1 MTKNKELYKWLIFVF
16 LLAILII
23 RLLIKD
29 GQSKAIQIISL
40 LGVIVAFID
49 LYNDL
54 YKVNYKKEYLTV
66 MNGTDLLKLRFN
78 ISPFSV
84 EEQIEIEN
92 IKKYFHFCT
101 FPDDGVE
108 RLYRRYGKKTEEYVQ
123 KHSLEYLDALIAE
136 TREVE

>member
-1 MTKNKELYKWLIFVF
+1 MTKNKGLYKWLIFVF

-54 YKVNYKKEYLTV
+54 YKVNYKKDKFQLVSGLAMVIIVILMIILAGMFWNCIVLGSKGNDTLTILALLISLPS
-66 MNGTDLLKLRFN
+66 DLYCSW
-78 ISPFSV
+78 IM
-84 EEQIEIEN
+84 
-92 IKKYFHFCT
+92 KYI
-101 FPDDGVE
+101 DN
-108 RLYRRYGKKTEEYVQ
+108 
-123 KHSLEYLDALIAE
+123 
-136 TREVE
+136 